1 VNWPGAVVADPALLI
16 LGGTTLARRLA
27 EAASGLDIAVI
38 YSLAGRTEAKTIP
51 GVKSRSGGFGGAEAL
66 AAYLRNETIRAVV
79 DATHAY
85 AARITA
91 NAEAACQISNTP
103 LLRLQEA
110 PWEVAPGD
118 RWINAVSIGQARDA
132 ACDIASRVF
141 LTTGR
146 QSMDPFAGDSRCWW
160 LARVIAPG
168 ADLPA
173 LANGRYLYARG
184 PFSLAD
190 ELKLL
195 RRHDISALISKN
207 AGGGATH
214 AKIAAARQLGLPV
227 IMIARPKAGDA
238 PLVATVG
245 RAMDWLRARMG

>member
-1 VNWPGAVVADPALLI
+1 MADPALLI
-16 LGGTTLARRLA
+16 LGGTTLARHLA
-27 EAASGLDIAVI
+27 EEASGLGHAVI
-38 YSLAGRTEAKTIP
+38 YSLAGRTEAKAIP
-51 GVKSRSGGFGGAEAL
+51 DVKSRRGGFGGVEAL
-66 AAYLRNETIRAVV
+66 AAYLQTENITAVV

-85 AARITA
+85 AARISA

-118 RWINAVSIGQARDA
+118 RWINAGTIGQARDA
-132 ACDIASRVF
+132 ACEIASRVF

-146 QSMDPFAGDSRCWW
+146 QAMDPFAGDHRCWW

-184 PFSLAD
+184 PFSLAG
-190 ELKLL
+190 ELELL

-207 AGGGATH
+207 AGGGATN

-227 IMIARPKAGDA
+227 IMIARPKAGNA
-238 PLVATVG
+238 PLVTEAG
-245 RAMDWLRARMG
+245 AAMAWLRAQTN